1 MANDKERNLQTL
13 MKLEPQDDLTG
24 EEATAA
30 PMQSPFMDKTAL
42 HRDPV
47 IGTSVSGYLVKGRL
61 GSGGMGIVYEGEQQ
75 TIGKRVAIKVLRPEV
90 AENPDVVE
98 RLVAEARAVNQV
110 GHRGI
115 IDVFAFGELPDGR
128 QCIVM
133 EYLDGESLDAILNT
147 YVRERRVMPTG
158 DVLVIL
164 DETLSALAAA
174 HAAGVIHRDLKPSN
188 IFLCKQRDGARYV
201 KLLDFGIAKLGV
213 LGNATPQSRASL
225 MMGTPSY
232 MAPEQAKGGNIGP
245 AMDLYAVGIMAFEM
259 FTGRL
264 PFLADSVVAMLMAH
278 QSEAPPVP
286 SSFNLALPDGID
298 EMILKLLE
306 KKPEDRFHSADAV
319 RSLVV
324 KLRKELADPTTQ
336 RVALEVTISARDRA
350 AAVASVAA
358 KAPRAS
364 AVMQTAVTPR
374 TRAPQA
380 PEQAAPTHEDLAPA
394 LKALDEAAPLDV
406 PPRSNRGPIIGL
418 LVVVVLLVIGI
429 FAFTQAPEPKVEP
442 LPAPVVVVKAEPPP
456 VVKEELP
463 VVAAPEPLPEAVV
476 VEEAPPPEPVAVVA
490 RPLVPKA
497 VQPKKSAKGGLTARV
512 KKLEARLNKAVLEGG
527 SVELYLKQVKKIQA
541 RLAEPGLTFDEKD
554 RLESAVSRLE
564 QSSDF

>member
-1 MANDKERNLQTL
+1 MAHDKERNLQTL
-13 MKLEPQDDLTG
+13 VKPEHDDLTG

-30 PMQSPFMDKTAL
+30 PMQSPFMDKTAM

-133 EYLDGESLDAILNT
+133 EYLDGESLDAILNL
-147 YVRERRVMPTG
+147 YVREKRVMPIG
-158 DVLVIL
+158 DVLIIL
-164 DETLSALAAA
+164 DEILSALAAA

-213 LGNATPQSRASL
+213 LGNSTPQSRASL

-232 MAPEQAKGGNIGP
+232 MAPEQARGGNIGP
-245 AMDLYAVGIMAFEM
+245 VMDLYAVGIMAFEM

-264 PFLADSVVAMLMAH
+264 PFLADSVVGMLMAH
-278 QSEAPPVP
+278 QSEVPPVP
-286 SSFNLALPDGID
+286 SSLNLTLPDGID
-298 EMILKLLE
+298 EMVLKLLE
-306 KKPEDRFHSADAV
+306 KKPEDRIQSADAV

-324 KLRKELADPTTQ
+324 KLRKELADPTTKRMQ
-336 RVALEVTISARDRA
+336 LEVTISPRDRA
-350 AAVASVAA
+350 AAVASAA
-358 KAPRAS
+358 LKAPAPEPAAPPV
-364 AVMQTAVTPR
+364 AVMQTAVTARPK
-374 TRAPQA
+374 TPQR
-380 PEQAAPTHEDLAPA
+380 PERIAPTHEDLAPA
-394 LKALDEAAPLDV
+394 LDAIDV

-418 LVVVVLLVIGI
+418 LVVVALLIAGI
-429 FAFTQAPEPKVEP
+429 VGLTQAPETRV
-442 LPAPVVVVKAEPPP
+442 EPPP
-456 VVKEELP
+456 AAVVVAQEEPKPEPVPEPVVVKEEP
-463 VVAAPEPLPEAVV
+463 RPDPKPEPQPIAVLPKVTP
-476 VEEAPPPEPVAVVA
+476 AP
-490 RPLVPKA
+490 RPKA
-497 VQPKKSAKGGLTARV
+497 AGLSARV
-512 KKLEARLNKAVLEGG
+512 KKLETRLDKAAADGS

-541 RLAEPGLTFDEKD
+541 RLAGPGLTNDEKD